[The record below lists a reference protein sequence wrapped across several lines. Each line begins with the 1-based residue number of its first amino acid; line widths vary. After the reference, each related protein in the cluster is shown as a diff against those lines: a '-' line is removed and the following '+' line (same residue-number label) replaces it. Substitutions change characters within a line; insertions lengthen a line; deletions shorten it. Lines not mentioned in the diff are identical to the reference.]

1 METETEQ
8 FQQAFLLYLGN
19 NMAEA
24 VDLCSQLFPVSS
36 FAGGVN
42 TPGDVC
48 SIRLSEMILN
58 DVPASDPRWNKTDT
72 LGSYSLIILN
82 QLQDKQKAHR
92 KLIQF
97 LIDMELLNLLTC
109 VTLRGSV
116 LLTRNVL
123 CENSEKIAAS
133 IALREN
139 QNKDVEEAAK
149 IVVQKRSPLS
159 QIRPGLTT
167 QDVFYSQ
174 VSLIDEIFPPLIQA
188 CESFSA
194 DGDMVGVTRIA
205 FTIKS
210 MLSSAIQYRISHVD
224 LYTSSRPIRRVYHTE
239 FIPWTACEEMLG
251 LLRRLLSSM
260 LDQWATCDDQ
270 PISDIDQESFWSV
283 YSDLASILFTGSSD
297 LYDSIK
303 DHKDNEHR
311 VLEVQNSLSKDK
323 DHFILLA
330 LNLGRVGMALQ
341 LAEEWSHFPTILQ
354 VFEEQ
359 GDTELLRNYLEV
371 FKDKGFDEFIFHY
384 YIDNK
389 NIKQL
394 IELTNLFPES
404 LSKFLNEYPELQWL
418 HLIATDK
425 YNEASESL
433 RRVSDN
439 EDTFLSR
446 KKTALSLSKLALLA
460 AGGHSSAK
468 TVGEL
473 EEINCELQR
482 IEYAEKL
489 PENSLKKI
497 GVKDIN
503 DLPPLP
509 PEDVIKLF
517 LEGEDN
523 QLMYTMFALNY
534 LLLAYPESES
544 EERRQLQVLIWSHVL
559 LQTNWSEFNTSGDIM
574 EELQESLMFKLMNE
588 CHHNFADVKQLLPAI
603 EDLLSSQLLVDKGL
617 DSSAILIYCV
627 KLCYERVTELQR

>member
-1 METETEQ
+1 
-8 FQQAFLLYLGN
+8 
-19 NMAEA
+19 
-24 VDLCSQLFPVSS
+24 
-36 FAGGVN
+36 
-42 TPGDVC
+42 
-48 SIRLSEMILN
+48 MILN

-210 MLSSAIQYRISHVD
+210 MLSSAIHYRISHID

-270 PISDIDQESFWSV
+270 PISDIDQESFWSI

-297 LYDSIK
+297 LYDSI
-303 DHKDNEHR
+303 
-311 VLEVQNSLSKDK
+311 
-323 DHFILLA
+323 
-330 LNLGRVGMALQ
+330 
-341 LAEEWSHFPTILQ
+341 
-354 VFEEQ
+354 
-359 GDTELLRNYLEV
+359 
-371 FKDKGFDEFIFHY
+371 
-384 YIDNK
+384 
-389 NIKQL
+389 
-394 IELTNLFPES
+394 
-404 LSKFLNEYPELQWL
+404 
-418 HLIATDK
+418 
-425 YNEASESL
+425 
-433 RRVSDN
+433 
-439 EDTFLSR
+439 
-446 KKTALSLSKLALLA
+446 
-460 AGGHSSAK
+460 
-468 TVGEL
+468 
-473 EEINCELQR
+473 
-482 IEYAEKL
+482 
-489 PENSLKKI
+489 
-497 GVKDIN
+497 
-503 DLPPLP
+503 
-509 PEDVIKLF
+509 
-517 LEGEDN
+517 
-523 QLMYTMFALNY
+523 
-534 LLLAYPESES
+534 
-544 EERRQLQVLIWSHVL
+544 
-559 LQTNWSEFNTSGDIM
+559 
-574 EELQESLMFKLMNE
+574 
-588 CHHNFADVKQLLPAI
+588 
-603 EDLLSSQLLVDKGL
+603 
-617 DSSAILIYCV
+617 
-627 KLCYERVTELQR
+627 